1 MESEDFSS
9 LQQGKNT
16 VVQFSAPAIGI
27 GGQGDSANPS
37 PATSSASGI
46 FSWKKSLRIPQAS
59 GEVGGQSQTGSG
71 VTSSFAR
78 LTSGLGLSLS
88 ASTSMADGNTSA
100 DTATGQAGVFNS
112 LTKGLVGS
120 SRNAVKAM
128 QVKARH
134 LVSQNKRRYQV
145 AFHLICNP
153 KVYYGGSFCRKI
165 RLQPLT

>member
-1 MESEDFSS
+1 MESEDSSS

-16 VVQFSAPAIGI
+16 VVQTSAPANGI
-27 GGQGDSANPS
+27 VGQGDSANPS

-46 FSWKKSLRIPQAS
+46 FSWAKSLRIPRAS
-59 GEVGGQSQTGSG
+59 GEAEGQSQTGSG
-71 VTSSFAR
+71 ARSSFAR

-88 ASTSMADGNTSA
+88 ASTPMADGNTSA
-100 DTATGQAGVFNS
+100 DTTSQTGVFNS

-120 SRNAVKAM
+120 SRNAVKAV

-145 AFHLICNP
+145 AFHQICNF
-153 KVYYGGSFCRKI
+153 KS
-165 RLQPLT
+165 